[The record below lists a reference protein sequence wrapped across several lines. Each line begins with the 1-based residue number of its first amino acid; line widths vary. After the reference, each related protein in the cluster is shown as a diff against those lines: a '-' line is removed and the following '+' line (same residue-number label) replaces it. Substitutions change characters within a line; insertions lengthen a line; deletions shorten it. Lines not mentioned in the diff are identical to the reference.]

1 MARRHK
7 LETPFGRVLDPT
19 ADKVFILA
27 TMVSFALKGAYSYW
41 FLVPIFIREIGVT
54 FCRVVWL
61 RAGHAIGAE
70 RAGKLK
76 LGLQVTSISFS
87 FIYLFL
93 PNPTTYSL
101 NLFFISAALL
111 LTVYSGFFFLLHN
124 RRLLQDK
131 ELAKAVASVGVGNL
145 RPFPGTYG
153 SLVGLAIVPLVAYDL
168 RLYFLVLSGILILA
182 YTMIPRLGLGPKED
196 PLEIV
201 IDEVAGILVSFWS
214 VPVNAVSLVAGFL
227 IFRFFDVF
235 KIFPVNWFEKK
246 PGVHGI
252 MLDDIAAGVYTW
264 VILKILFH

>member
-1 MARRHK
+1 MARRHQ

-27 TMVSFALKGAYSYW
+27 TMASFASKGVYSYW
-41 FLVPIFIREIGVT
+41 FLVPIFIREIVVT

-61 RAGHAIGAE
+61 REGYAIGAE

-76 LGLQVTSISFS
+76 LGLQVTSILFS

-93 PNPTTYSL
+93 PNTATLSL
-101 NLFFISAALL
+101 NLFFISVALL
-111 LTVYSGFFFLLHN
+111 LTVYSGVFFLIHN
-124 RRLLQDK
+124 RQLLQDK
-131 ELAKAVASVGVGNL
+131 KLAEAAASLGVGYL

-153 SLVGLAIVPLVAYDL
+153 TLVGLAIVPLVAYDL
-168 RLYFLVLSGILILA
+168 RVYFLVLSAILLVA
-182 YTMIPRLGLGPKED
+182 YTMIPRLGLGPKDD

-201 IDEVAGILVSFWS
+201 IDEVAGILVAFWS
-214 VPVNAVSLVAGFL
+214 VPISLASLVVGFL
-227 IFRFFDVF
+227 IFRLFDVF